1 ASGLKDAGA
10 EKAASS
16 DAKML
21 ERFQACDVASGTFKY
36 VQVHA
41 IASDGTRKVIVR
53 SAPGAYHADVAE
65 LLCQALQD
73 KDLQYEIPGGGRI
86 RRDDD
91 AKEIE
96 IYGHSKATQVFGFRC
111 EQAVGTIMILV

>member
-1 ASGLKDAGA
+1 
-10 EKAASS
+10 
-16 DAKML
+16 ML
-21 ERFQACDVASGTFKY
+21 T
-36 VQVHA
+36 
-41 IASDGTRKVIVR
+41 
-53 SAPGAYHADVAE
+53 
-65 LLCQALQD
+65 QD
-73 KDLQYEIPGGGRI
+73 RVTSHR